1 MQLPHEA
8 PVMVLPNA
16 ILFPHA
22 LLPLYIFEPR
32 YRRMLAD
39 VLADQ
44 RMFCVAMRQSGGT
57 RETPVEIGGLGLVRA
72 CVHNADG
79 TSHLFLEGLCRVELG
94 PVVRRRPYRIH
105 AIRPVPRACDEGVQ
119 VDALVAKLR
128 EVVASR
134 LDHGYHFT
142 LGGNPPPALAKDQKK
157 VSALLKESIERFS
170 DYIARIEDAEHLVD
184 FVSSNLLS
192 NASARQAIL
201 QTPDLAGR
209 LRQLIHF
216 LQTEI
221 ASQTDP
227 TDHD

>member
-44 RMFCVAMRQSGGT
+44 RLFCVAMRQPGGK

-94 PVVRRRPYRIH
+94 PAVRRRPYRIH
-105 AIRPVPRACDEGVQ
+105 RIRPVPRAGDEGVQ

-128 EVVASR
+128 EIVARR
-134 LDHGYHFT
+134 LDHGCHFA
-142 LGGNPPPALAKDQKK
+142 LGGSPPTALAKKK
-157 VSALLKESIERFS
+157 HQVTALLKESIARFS
-170 DYIARIEDAEHLVD
+170 EYIARIEDAEHLVD

-192 NASARQAIL
+192 SACSRQAIL
-201 QTPDLAGR
+201 ETPDLAGR
-209 LRQLIHF
+209 LRQLIRF
-216 LQTEI
+216 LQTET
-221 ASQTDP
+221 ASQTAP
-227 TDHD
+227 SDHD